1 MGKGTG
7 QGLAIAR
14 TIVVD
19 KHGGELTFESELGCG
34 TAFVVRLPL
43 AQNDAAEVAA

>member
-1 MGKGTG
+1 VGRGSG

-19 KHGGELTFESELGCG
+19 KHEGYIGVVSTPNVG
-34 TAFVVRLPL
+34 TCFTLRLP
-43 AQNDAAEVAA
+43 VGGRGTGMP

>member
-7 QGLAIAR
+7 PGLAIAR
-14 TIVVD
+14 TIFD